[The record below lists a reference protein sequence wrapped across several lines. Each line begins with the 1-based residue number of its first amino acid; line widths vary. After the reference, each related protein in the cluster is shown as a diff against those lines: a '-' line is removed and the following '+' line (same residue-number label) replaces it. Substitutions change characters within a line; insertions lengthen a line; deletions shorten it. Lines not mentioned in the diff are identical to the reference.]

1 MNFTAI
7 PSALV
12 AKQDIRSYW
21 FTTVHYIDMLQGFDI
36 NDRIMFLFNCTDN
49 FVRLTCKSADPG
61 RDKETGH
68 ATVPT
73 TTDILPRP
81 LLI

>member
-1 MNFTAI
+1 
-7 PSALV
+7 
-12 AKQDIRSYW
+12 
-21 FTTVHYIDMLQGFDI
+21 MLQGFDI

-49 FVRLTCKSADPG
+49 SVRLTCKSVDPG